1 MISQKIINWL
11 SKMKLKH
18 QLNVKIINLDK
29 INNWK
34 VDKTEIHH
42 ITKKFFKIV
51 GIKIFTNFYQ
61 RNWDQPIIIQNEVG
75 ILGIIKDPKTK
86 KYLLQAK
93 VEPGNIN
100 KIQLAPTV
108 QATKS
113 NYSGA
118 HGGSKVPYIEHFLKL
133 RNIEKYNQSEQG
145 FRYLKKYNSNILIKN
160 IKKIKKKENFYW
172 FSKNEI
178 KKLIYKKNMINM
190 DTLSV
195 LSSVL
200 KKNNKDNPVNNK
212 LKIVK
217 WLKILDQRF
226 YIKTQI
232 VKLSVLKDWNFNSK
246 NIVHRNKKHFS
257 IIGVD
262 VKASRREVN
271 SWSQPIIQGKKT
283 AFAGFL
289 KSKIND
295 TDHYLCRYIIK
306 PGLKNSVIGC
316 TINTSDISEFNKN
329 SIFNKIEKKFYKEY
343 FTLKKG
349 KANIIFDNILSDEGG
364 RFYQCQV
371 RCMITSVNYKEVK
384 NIPNNYMWLSY
395 NQVNEMIKNKK
406 VDIESRLLF
415 VCNNI
420 DQIQ

>member
-1 MISQKIINWL
+1 MMSQKIVNWL
-11 SKMKLKH
+11 SNMKAKH
-18 QLNVKIINLDK
+18 QLSIKIVNLNK
-29 INNWK
+29 IKNWK
-34 VDKTEIHH
+34 VDKAEIHH
-42 ITKKFFKIV
+42 FSKKFFKIV
-51 GIKIFTNFYQ
+51 GIKIFTNFYKKK
-61 RNWDQPIIIQNEVG
+61 WDQPIIIQNEVG

-113 NYSGA
+113 NYRRV
-118 HGGSKVPYIEHFLKL
+118 HGGKKVPYIEHFLKL
-133 RNIEKYNQSEQG
+133 KNIEKYNQSEQG

-160 IKKIKKKENFYW
+160 LKKIRKKEDFYW

-178 KKLIYKKNMINM
+178 KKLIYKKNIINM

-195 LSSVL
+195 FSSIL
-200 KKNNKDNPVNNK
+200 KKNKKDNPVNNK
-212 LKIVK
+212 QIIDK
-217 WLKILDQRF
+217 WLKTLDQRY

-232 VKLSVLKDWNFNSK
+232 VKLSKLNDWNFNLK
-246 NIVHRNKKHFS
+246 NIVHKNKKHFS

-262 VKASRREVN
+262 VKTNRREVN

-289 KSKIND
+289 MSKINNN
-295 TDHYLCRYIIK
+295 DHYLCRYIIK
-306 PGLKNSVIGC
+306 PGLKKSVIGC
-316 TINTSDISEFNKN
+316 TINTSDISEFNKIN
-329 SIFNKIEKKFYKEY
+329 TFNKLEKKFYKEY
-343 FTLKKG
+343 FTLKKN

-371 RCMITSVNYKEVK
+371 RCVVASVNYKEVK

-395 NQVNEMIKNKK
+395 NQVNEMIKSKK
-406 VDIESRLLF
+406 IDIESRLLF

>member
-1 MISQKIINWL
+1 
-11 SKMKLKH
+11 
-18 QLNVKIINLDK
+18 
-29 INNWK
+29 
-34 VDKTEIHH
+34 
-42 ITKKFFKIV
+42 
-51 GIKIFTNFYQ
+51 
-61 RNWDQPIIIQNEVG
+61 
-75 ILGIIKDPKTK
+75 
-86 KYLLQAK
+86 

-118 HGGSKVPYIEHFLKL
+118 HGGSKVPYIEYFLKL

-195 LSSVL
+195 LSSIL

-329 SIFNKIEKKFYKEY
+329 NIFNKIEKKFYKEY
-343 FTLKKG
+343 FTLKKN

-384 NIPNNYMWLSY
+384 DIPNNYMWLSY

>member
-1 MISQKIINWL
+1 MISQKIVNWL
-11 SKMKLKH
+11 RKMKVKH
-18 QLNVKIINLDK
+18 QLNIKIVNLNK
-29 INNWK
+29 IKNWK

-42 ITKKFFKIV
+42 FSKKFFKIV
-51 GIKIFTNFYQ
+51 GIKILTNFYPKK
-61 RNWDQPIIIQNEVG
+61 WDQPIIIQNEVG
-75 ILGIIKDPKTK
+75 ILGIIKNPKTK
-86 KYLLQAK
+86 KYLLQSK

-113 NYSGA
+113 NYRGV
-118 HGGSKVPYIEHFLKL
+118 HGGKKVPYIEHFLKI

-160 IKKIKKKENFYW
+160 LKKIRKKEDFYW
-172 FSKNEI
+172 FSKKEI
-178 KKLIYKKNMINM
+178 KKLIYKKNIINM

-195 LSSVL
+195 FSSIL
-200 KKNNKDNPVNNK
+200 KKNKKDDPVNNK
-212 LKIVK
+212 NKIDK

-232 VKLSVLKDWNFNSK
+232 VKLSKLNDWNFKTK
-246 NIVHRNKKHFS
+246 NIVHKNKKHFS
-257 IIGVD
+257 IIGVN
-262 VKASRREVN
+262 VRTNRREVN
-271 SWSQPIIQGKKT
+271 NWSQPIIRGKKM

-289 KSKIND
+289 VSKINNN
-295 TDHYLCRYIIK
+295 DHYLCRYIIK
-306 PGLKNSVIGC
+306 PGLKSSVIGC

-329 SIFNKIEKKFYKEY
+329 STFNRLEKKFYDGY
-343 FTLKKG
+343 FSLKKN
-349 KANIIFDNILSDEGG
+349 KSNIIFDNILSDEGG

-371 RCMITSVNYKEVK
+371 RCMVASVNYKEIK

-406 VDIESRLLF
+406 IDIESRLLF

-420 DQIQ
+420 DRIQ

>member
-1 MISQKIINWL
+1 
-11 SKMKLKH
+11 
-18 QLNVKIINLDK
+18 
-29 INNWK
+29 
-34 VDKTEIHH
+34 
-42 ITKKFFKIV
+42 
-51 GIKIFTNFYQ
+51 
-61 RNWDQPIIIQNEVG
+61 
-75 ILGIIKDPKTK
+75 
-86 KYLLQAK
+86 
-93 VEPGNIN
+93 
-100 KIQLAPTV
+100 
-108 QATKS
+108 
-113 NYSGA
+113 
-118 HGGSKVPYIEHFLKL
+118 
-133 RNIEKYNQSEQG
+133 
-145 FRYLKKYNSNILIKN
+145 
-160 IKKIKKKENFYW
+160 
-172 FSKNEI
+172 
-178 KKLIYKKNMINM
+178 MINI

-195 LSSVL
+195 LSSIL

-262 VKASRREVN
+262 VKTSRREVN
-271 SWSQPIIQGKKT
+271 SWSQPIVQGKKI

-316 TINTSDISEFNKN
+316 TINTSDISEFNKD
-329 SIFNKIEKKFYKEY
+329 SIINKMEKKFYKEY
-343 FTLKKG
+343 FTLKKS
-349 KANIIFDNILSDEGG
+349 KADIIFDNTLSDEGG

-384 NIPNNYMWLSY
+384 DIPNNYMWLSY